1 MKILIL
7 GGTYEARMLA
17 DALVALGHEVI
28 TSLAGRTSE
37 PRLPAGDVRVGKFGG
52 IPGLAAYLK
61 AFRIDQLVDATH
73 PYAGLISINAVA
85 ASQQAGVPLVRLM
98 RSPWDEPDDAPWQ
111 HYPDTA
117 AAAKALPANAK
128 VLLTTGHAGLVDFLT
143 RDDCDFIVR
152 LIEPPELAL
161 PRHARLLI
169 DRPPYT
175 LDGELGL
182 IKRHD
187 VTHIVTKN
195 SGGNQTSAKLA
206 AARQL
211 GIAVVM
217 IARPQYGPAIEVET
231 VDAAVEAIHRDTPPS

>member
-98 RSPWDEPDDAPWQ
+98 RAPWDEPDDAPWQ
-111 HYPDTA
+111 RIPDTA
-117 AAAKALPANAK
+117 AASKALPANA
-128 VLLTTGHAGLVDFLT
+128 
-143 RDDCDFIVR
+143 
-152 LIEPPELAL
+152 
-161 PRHARLLI
+161 
-169 DRPPYT
+169 
-175 LDGELGL
+175 
-182 IKRHD
+182 
-187 VTHIVTKN
+187 
-195 SGGNQTSAKLA
+195 
-206 AARQL
+206 
-211 GIAVVM
+211 
-217 IARPQYGPAIEVET
+217 
-231 VDAAVEAIHRDTPPS
+231 

>member
-37 PRLPAGDVRVGKFGG
+37 PRLPAGDVRVGKLGG

-61 AFRIDQLVDATH
+61 AFHIDRLVDATH

-98 RSPWDEPDDAPWQ
+98 RAPWEEPDEAPWR
-111 HYPDTA
+111 HCPDTT
-117 AAAKALPANAK
+117 AAAKALPANAT
-128 VLLTTGHAGLVDFLT
+128 VLLTTGHAGLADFLV

-161 PRHARLLI
+161 PRHAQLLI

-175 LDGELGL
+175 LEGEIGL
-182 IKRHD
+182 MKRHD
-187 VTHIVTKN
+187 ITHIVTKN
-195 SGGNQTSAKLA
+195 SGGSQTSAKLA

-211 GIAVVM
+211 GIAVLM

-231 VDAAVEAIHRDTPPS
+231 VEAAIEAIHRGTSGS

>member
-61 AFRIDQLVDATH
+61 AFHIERLVDATH

-98 RSPWDEPDDAPWQ
+98 RAPWEEHDEAPWQ
-111 HYPDTA
+111 HCPDTT

-128 VLLTTGHAGLVDFLT
+128 VLLTTGHAGLADFLM
-143 RDDCDFIVR
+143 RDDCDFVVR

-161 PRHARLLI
+161 PRHAQLLI

-175 LDGELGL
+175 LEGEIGL
-182 IKRHD
+182 IKRRD
-187 VTHIVTKN
+187 ITHIVTKN
-195 SGGNQTSAKLA
+195 SGGSQTSAKLA

-211 GIAVVM
+211 GIAVLM

-231 VDAAVEAIHRDTPPS
+231 MEAAIEAIHRGTSGS

>member
-85 ASQQAGVPLVRLM
+85 ASQQAGVSLVRLM

-111 HYPDTA
+111 HCPDTA

-128 VLLTTGHAGLVDFLT
+128 VLLTTGHAGLADFLT

-152 LIEPPELAL
+152 LIEPPELTL

-175 LDGELGL
+175 LDGEIDL

-211 GIAVVM
+211 GIAVMM

-231 VDAAVEAIHRDTPPS
+231 VDAAVEAIHRDTSPS